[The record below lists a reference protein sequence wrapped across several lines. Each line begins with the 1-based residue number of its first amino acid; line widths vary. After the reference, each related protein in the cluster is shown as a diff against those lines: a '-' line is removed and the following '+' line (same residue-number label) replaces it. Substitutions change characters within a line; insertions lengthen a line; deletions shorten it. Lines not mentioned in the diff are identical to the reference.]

1 MELHGQ
7 YTIDAPREAVWQALN
22 SEDVLSKCIPGC
34 ETLEKQSDTAFSAV
48 VQAKIGP
55 VKAKFKG
62 KVDLTDL
69 NPPES
74 YRISGQGSGGPAGFA
89 KGGALVTLAEDG
101 KATSL
106 TYTVDAQVGGKLAQ
120 IGQRLIDA
128 SAKKLADEFFQ
139 NLSNHFSTEPVET
152 PPAAATSSEGL
163 PPLIWV
169 TTLIVATLLLLAFF
183 AT

>member
-1 MELHGQ
+1 MELTGQ
-7 YTIDAPREAVWQALN
+7 YKIPAPRDAVWQALN
-22 SEDVLSKCIPGC
+22 SEEVLAKCIPGC
-34 ETLEKQSDTAFSAV
+34 ESLEKQSDTAFTAT

-62 KVDLTDL
+62 KVDLKDL

-74 YRISGQGSGGPAGFA
+74 YRIEGQGSGGPAGFA
-89 KGGALVTLAEDG
+89 KGGAQVTLAEDG
-101 KATSL
+101 DATAL
-106 TYTVDAQVGGKLAQ
+106 VYNVDAQVGGKLAQ

-139 NLSNHFSTEPVET
+139 NLSDHFGAREEEVA
-152 PPAAATSSEGL
+152 PAAAPQGL
-163 PPLIWV
+163 PPLIWA
-169 TTLIVATLLLLAFF
+169 TTLIVATLLLLAFL